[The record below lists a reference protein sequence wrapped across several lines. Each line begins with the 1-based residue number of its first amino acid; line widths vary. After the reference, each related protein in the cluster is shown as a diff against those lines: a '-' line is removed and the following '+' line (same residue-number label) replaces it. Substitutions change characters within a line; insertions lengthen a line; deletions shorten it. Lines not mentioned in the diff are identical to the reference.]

1 MEVENVKIFLNKKDR
16 VIHSQNK
23 IIEKLQEENEYLRE
37 ELAKCD
43 IENISEKIGLAEI
56 SHETYLEL
64 ISELE
69 NIRHEYL
76 MLIKDI
82 KKDNRFSRLRKQI

>member
-1 MEVENVKIFLNKKDR
+1 MKIYLNKKDR
-16 VIHSQNK
+16 IIQNQNK
-23 IIEKLQEENEYLRE
+23 IIEKLREENEYLRE

-43 IENISEKIGLAEI
+43 IENISEKISLAEI

-76 MLIKDI
+76 MLIRDI
-82 KKDNRFSRLRKQI
+82 KNDNRLSRLRKQI